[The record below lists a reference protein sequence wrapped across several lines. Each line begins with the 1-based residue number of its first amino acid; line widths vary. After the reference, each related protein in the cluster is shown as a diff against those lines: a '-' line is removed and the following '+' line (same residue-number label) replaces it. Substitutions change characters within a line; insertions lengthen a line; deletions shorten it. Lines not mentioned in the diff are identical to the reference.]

1 MSSATKSHKRAG
13 LFAALFTL
21 AVCALVAI
29 LLLANSGKPG
39 QQLEGAGITQ
49 VYALHEGMSVKLPQE
64 MGQTLVALLD
74 EHGHED
80 YAPLSEEFQP
90 QDGMVSLSGQN
101 GGTVYYFDPD
111 ALILYRLNQDSYSDP
126 HQSAPVADSL
136 AQDADYTA
144 WLQDKAAYLETG
156 RAQLLFDNKLA
167 YIGDHVAV
175 GELLNSL
182 NIQQVLGSYT
192 IELNTDTEPYGLTL
206 CLTERS
212 PLVSYS
218 SYEHALSDVLFA
230 LVENLKVVSFTSQV
244 GQDTQTTSIQIF
256 ETEEEYRA
264 VQPNETNEDE
274 IQAQLDAYE
283 ALKHLTLDDFLV
295 LFDKYEAQTAQM
307 LTQLDDQTYTT
318 QQVLYLNPDRTP
330 NDPTLYQ
337 GSTFVIPGAANH
349 FSATV
354 TNALSSAQPET
365 ETFDPAQ
372 YREETSLALIQNI
385 SPELS
390 DLDDQ
395 TLLMGSRGWRIL
407 AEDGT
412 DTGYRFYV
420 LPSLNQDAAAP
431 LQSLV
436 GHASYNDEQTL
447 TLDWLFQVQV
457 AA

>member
-21 AVCALVAI
+21 AVCVLVAI
-29 LLLANSGKPG
+29 LLLEGSGKPG
-39 QQLEGAGITQ
+39 QKLEGSGISQ
-49 VYALHEGMSVKLPQE
+49 VYALHEGVSVKLPQE

-80 YAPLSEEFQP
+80 YAPLSEEFRP
-90 QDGMVSLSGQN
+90 QNGMMCLSGQT
-101 GGTVYYFDPD
+101 GDTVYYVDPD
-111 ALILYRLNQDSYSDP
+111 ALVLYCLDP
-126 HQSAPVADSL
+126 NAEADQSASVAASL

-144 WLQDKAAYLETG
+144 WLRDEAAYLETG

-192 IELNTDTEPYGLTL
+192 IELNTDKEPYGLTL
-206 CLTERS
+206 CLTECS

-218 SYEHALSDVLFA
+218 SYEHALSEVLFA
-230 LVENLKVVSFTSQV
+230 LVENLKIVSFTSQN
-244 GQDTQTTSIQIF
+244 GQNAQTTSLQIF

-264 VQPNETNEDE
+264 VQPNETNEAE
-274 IQAQLDAYE
+274 IQAQLERYQ
-283 ALKHLTLDDFLV
+283 ALKHLTPDDFLT
-295 LFDKYEAQTAQM
+295 LFDQYEAQTAQM

-318 QQVLYLNPDRTP
+318 QQVLYLRPDMAP
-330 NDPTLYQ
+330 NDPSLYQ
-337 GSTFVIPGAANH
+337 GSTFVIPGAANR

-390 DLDDQ
+390 DLDSQ
-395 TLLMGSRGWRIL
+395 TLLVGSRGWRIL

-420 LPSLNQDAAAP
+420 LPQLNQETAA
-431 LQSLV
+431 QSLV
-436 GHASYNDEQTL
+436 GHASDNAEQTL

-457 AA
+457 AS